1 MLVILGLL
9 IMLLTQLNDVDQPW
23 STLSFGILVAAILM
37 PAGFFLSVIGADPQ
51 RPNRLIGLLW
61 SGAACL
67 TVGLASAG
75 IGLIAAGVG

>member
-1 MLVILGLL
+1 
-9 IMLLTQLNDVDQPW
+9 
-23 STLSFGILVAAILM
+23 M